1 MNFAERYKTYT
12 NTELLRIIDNPG
24 DYQPE
29 AVETAKDIFAS
40 RDLSDKE
47 IEIAGKEL
55 EAEKQQE
62 SDRKEKIDR
71 IKNKASSIL
80 DEANP
85 IRSKIPPEDKIINIV
100 SIILGILYMYQR
112 YKEIGFISYLFSN
125 IRDWDWDLLLYL
137 LPLIVV
143 PVSIILFYKRKKS
156 GWILIAMYLTYSA
169 ISVLGTI
176 IMTIGA
182 EPTDTP
188 LDILIPVSPS
198 IYIFPFLFYAGMIC
212 GICKQNLREIYTV
225 DKQTMILTITITT
238 VILGIIFLI
247 YFL

>member
-47 IEIAGKEL
+47 IETAGKEL

-143 PVSIILFYKRKKS
+143 PVSIILFYKTEKIRMDTYCNVS
-156 GWILIAMYLTYSA
+156 NILRHIRFGYYNYDNR
-169 ISVLGTI
+169 GR
-176 IMTIGA
+176 
-182 EPTDTP
+182 TDG
-188 LDILIPVSPS
+188 
-198 IYIFPFLFYAGMIC
+198 YAA
-212 GICKQNLREIYTV
+212 
-225 DKQTMILTITITT
+225 
-238 VILGIIFLI
+238 
-247 YFL
+247 